1 MKNPELVDLYSDYL
15 LTSFGLSS
23 AVGMSKMLDCEYSHD
38 QISRFL
44 AQTTLTPLDFWK
56 AIKPIVRRVEQEE
69 GVIAVD
75 DFIIDKP
82 HSTENE
88 IICYHFDH
96 KVSRNVKG
104 INVISFL
111 YHTEI
116 DKSQSIDLPVAYEI
130 VSKPVKYKD
139 PITNKDKRRSEVTK
153 NEIVRERLRVL
164 SHQNRI
170 KFSTVLWDTW
180 YSSNENFE
188 FVHKDLKKYFVG
200 ALKSNR
206 LVALSKSEKLKGKFQ
221 SVSAINIGPHSRI
234 EVWIKGLDFPVYL
247 TKQVFTNKDGSTGE
261 LYLVSNREDY
271 TYEQQITIYQKRW
284 KVEQFHKSTKQ
295 NAALAKSPT
304 KYEVTQSNHIF
315 CSVIA
320 YVKLEILK
328 IKHCTNHF
336 AIKGKLYLK
345 AIQAAFKELQNLKP
359 NGAVLTLGAETE
371 MLLLAAQ

>member
-1 MKNPELVDLYSDYL
+1 MKHPELIDLYSDYL
-15 LTSFGLSS
+15 LTSFGISS
-23 AVGMSKMLDCEYSHD
+23 AVGMSKMLDGAYSHD

-44 AQTTLTPLDFWK
+44 AQTAMTPLDFWK
-56 AIKPIVRRVEQEE
+56 AIKPIVRRIEQDE
-69 GVIAVD
+69 GGIALD

-82 HSTENE
+82 HSTEND
-88 IICYHFDH
+88 IISYHFDH
-96 KVSRNVKG
+96 KVNRNVKG

-111 YHTEI
+111 YHAEM
-116 DKSQSIDLPVAYEI
+116 DRGQSIDIPVSYEI

-139 PITNKDKRRSEVTK
+139 PVTNKDKRRSEVTK
-153 NEIVRERLRVL
+153 NEMVRERLRVL
-164 SHQNRI
+164 AHKNRI

-206 LVALSKSEKLKGKFQ
+206 KMALSKKEKLEGKFH
-221 SVSAINIGPHSRI
+221 SVSAINIEPQSRI
-234 EVWIKGLDFPVYL
+234 EDWIKGLDFPVYL

-261 LYLVSNREDY
+261 LYLVSNRQDY

-295 NAALAKSPT
+295 NASLAKSPT

-315 CSVIA
+315 CSLIA
-320 YVKLEILK
+320 YVKVELLK

-336 AIKGKLYLK
+336 AVKGKLYLK

-359 NGAVLTLGAETE
+359 TGQVLTLHAKEE
-371 MLLLAAQ
+371 MTLLAAH

>member
-1 MKNPELVDLYSDYL
+1 MKNPGLVDLYSDYL

-44 AQTTLTPLDFWK
+44 AQTTLTPVDFWK

>member
-1 MKNPELVDLYSDYL
+1 MKNPELIDLYSDYL

-23 AVGMSKMLDCEYSHD
+23 AVGMSKMLEGEYSHD

-44 AQTTLTPLDFWK
+44 AQTTMTQLDFWK
-56 AIKPIVRRVEQEE
+56 AIKPIVRRIEQDD

-111 YHTEI
+111 YHTDI
-116 DKSQSIDLPVAYEI
+116 DNSQSIDLPVSYEI

-153 NEIVRERLRVL
+153 NELVRERLNVL
-164 SHQNRI
+164 AHKNRI

-206 LVALSKSEKLKGKFQ
+206 MVALSRREKLDGKFQ
-221 SVSAINIGPHSRI
+221 SVSAINIEPFSRI

-261 LYLVSNREDY
+261 LYLVSNRKEY
-271 TYEQQITIYQKRW
+271 TYELQVAIYQKRW

-320 YVKLEILK
+320 YVKLELLK
-328 IKHCTNHF
+328 IKHSTNHF
-336 AIKGKLYLK
+336 ALKGKLYLK

-359 NGAVLTLGAETE
+359 RGTSLTLKAQLEMPLLAVL
-371 MLLLAAQ
+371 

>member
-1 MKNPELVDLYSDYL
+1 MKNPGLVDLYSDYL

>member
-1 MKNPELVDLYSDYL
+1 MKNPELIDLYSDYL

-23 AVGMSKMLDCEYSHD
+23 AVGMSKMLDGEYSHD

-44 AQTTLTPLDFWK
+44 AQSTLTSVDYWK
-56 AIKPIVRRVEQEE
+56 SIKPIVRRIEQDE

-82 HSTENE
+82 HSTEND

-96 KVSRNVKG
+96 KVGRNVKG

-111 YHTEI
+111 YHTDF
-116 DKSQSIDLPVAYEI
+116 DKSQSFDLPVAYEI
-130 VSKPVKYKD
+130 VSKPVKYND
-139 PITNKDKRRSEVTK
+139 PVTKQEKRRSEVTK

-164 SHQNRI
+164 ANQNRI

-180 YSSNENFE
+180 YSSNENFD

-206 LVALSKSEKLKGKFQ
+206 LVALSKSEKLEGKFQ
-221 SVSAINIGPHSRI
+221 SVSAINIEPKSRI

-261 LYLVSNREDY
+261 LYLVSNRKEY

-295 NAALAKSPT
+295 NAALSKSPT

-320 YVKLEILK
+320 YVKLELLK

-345 AIQAAFKELQNLKP
+345 AIQAAYKELQNLKP
-359 NGAVLTLGAETE
+359 KGGVLTLDAKTE
-371 MLLLAAQ
+371 MPLLAAL

>member
-1 MKNPELVDLYSDYL
+1 MKNPELIDLYSDYL

-23 AVGMSKMLDCEYSHD
+23 AVGMSKMLDGEYSHD

-44 AQTTLTPLDFWK
+44 AQSTLTSVDYWK
-56 AIKPIVRRVEQEE
+56 SIKPIVRRIEQDE

-82 HSTENE
+82 HSTEND

-96 KVSRNVKG
+96 KVGRNVKG

-111 YHTEI
+111 YHT
-116 DKSQSIDLPVAYEI
+116 DFDNSQSFDLPVAYEI

-139 PITNKDKRRSEVTK
+139 SVTKQEKRRSEVTK

-164 SHQNRI
+164 VNQNRI

-180 YSSNENFE
+180 YSSNENFD
-188 FVHKDLKKYFVG
+188 FIHKDLKKYFVG

-206 LVALSKSEKLKGKFQ
+206 LVALSKSEKLEGKFQ
-221 SVSAINIGPHSRI
+221 SVSAINIEPQSRI

-261 LYLVSNREDY
+261 LYLVSNRKDY

-295 NAALAKSPT
+295 NAALTKSPT

-320 YVKLEILK
+320 YVKLELLK
-328 IKHCTNHF
+328 IKQCTNHF

-359 NGAVLTLGAETE
+359 KGAVLTLGAETE
-371 MLLLAAQ
+371 MLLLADL

>member
-44 AQTTLTPLDFWK
+44 AQTTLTPVDFWK

-261 LYLVSNREDY
+261 LYLVSNRKDY

-320 YVKLEILK
+320 YVKLELLK

>member
-1 MKNPELVDLYSDYL
+1 MKHPELIDLYSDYL

-23 AVGMSKMLDCEYSHD
+23 AVGMSKMLDGEYSHD

-44 AQTTLTPLDFWK
+44 AQTTLTPLDYWK
-56 AIKPIVRRVEQEE
+56 AIKPIVRKVEQDD

-82 HSTENE
+82 HSTEND

-96 KVSRNVKG
+96 KVNRNVKG

-111 YHTEI
+111 YHTAVDEG
-116 DKSQSIDLPVAYEI
+116 QSIELPVSYEI

-139 PITNKDKRRSEVTK
+139 PVTNQEKRRSEVTK
-153 NEIVRERLRVL
+153 NELVRERLSVL
-164 SHQNRI
+164 ARKNRI

-180 YSSNENFE
+180 YSSNDNFVY
-188 FVHKDLKKYFVG
+188 VHKELSKYFVG

-206 LVALSKSEKLKGKFQ
+206 QVALSKSEKLQGKFQ
-221 SVSAINIGPHSRI
+221 SVSAINLEPQSRI

-261 LYLVSNREDY
+261 LYLVSNRKEY
-271 TYEQQITIYQKRW
+271 TYEQQIMIYQKRW

-320 YVKLEILK
+320 YVKLELLK

-359 NGAVLTLGAETE
+359 KGTGLTLKAQTD
-371 MLLLAAQ
+371 MPLLAHL